1 MRAAAA
7 FAALL
12 TLAFPCSARAQ
23 VQLSM
28 HDGLVSLN
36 ARDATVRQ
44 ILAEWASV
52 GQAQIVNAE
61 RIAGGQVT
69 LQLVDVPELEALE
82 IILRPVSGYIAAPRR
97 TVAGNL
103 SRFDRIL
110 ITPTSN
116 PINTPASRPAP
127 AQQAFPV
134 FQQFQQPADD
144 DDDDQPAPNA
154 PPPAPPLGQPRNV
167 PVPNFP
173 PQLVSPM
180 QQQQLAQPGDPPA
193 GESVPPAQYAPTP
206 GPNSTFPPGVAVPG
220 MVAQP
225 PQSVPGGQPQQSRQP

>member
-1 MRAAAA
+1 MRIAAA
-7 FAALL
+7 FAAFL
-12 TLAFPCSARAQ
+12 TLALPGSARAQ

-28 HDGLVSLN
+28 HDGLVSLS

-44 ILAEWASV
+44 ILAEWATV

-116 PINTPASRPAP
+116 PINTPVSRPAP

-134 FQQFQQPADD
+134 FQQFQQPVD

-167 PVPNFP
+167 PVPTFP
-173 PQLVSPM
+173 PQLVPPM
-180 QQQQLAQPGDPPA
+180 QQQIAQPGDPPPA

-206 GPNSTFPPGVAVPG
+206 GPSSTFPPGVAVPG
-220 MVAQP
+220 MVVQP
-225 PQSVPGGQPQQSRQP
+225 PQPGPGGQPPQARQP